1 MNSWMVAHP
10 AIIPKTIPTIS
21 RNIPAAN
28 AISIAAI
35 PAIIRKCKRTLF
47 VIQRF
52 CFGVELSFFYM
63 QRYGFFT

>member
-21 RNIPAAN
+21 KNIPAAN
-28 AISIAAI
+28 AISIAAR
-35 PAIIRKCKRTLF
+35 PANMRKCKITLF

-52 CFGVELSFFYM
+52 GLRGLTFILLV

>member
-21 RNIPAAN
+21 KNMPAAN

-35 PAIIRKCKRTLF
+35 PANMRKCKRIFF
-47 VIQRF
+47 VI
-52 CFGVELSFFYM
+52 
-63 QRYGFFT
+63 